1 MGIANRRMTVLQ
13 AKELL
18 NPTLAA
24 IKSLGGS
31 ARNNEI
37 TEQVIKELQIPESVS
52 EVPHK
57 NGRMTELEY
66 RLAWARTLLKKYGA
80 IDNLERAVWSL
91 TTEGL
96 RVSNVD
102 PEVVYESYRNVNKV
116 DQGEN
121 EVDIAAEEDIEFEDS
136 DAGLERWRSE
146 ISSMLLSLTP
156 DTFERLCQRI
166 LRASGFIEVE
176 VTGKSGDGGIDGHG
190 IIRLS
195 GLISFPVMFQCKKYA
210 GSVTPSAVRDF
221 RGAMQGRA
229 EKGLILTTGTFTQA
243 AQKEATRDGAP
254 PIDLIDGD
262 ALIDILKD
270 LQLGVKVTQRTVEDV
285 EVVPEFFEA
294 I

>member
-1 MGIANRRMTVLQ
+1 MTVLQ
-13 AKELL
+13 ARELL

-37 TEQVIKELQIPESVS
+37 TEQVIKELKIPESVS
-52 EVPHK
+52 EIPHK

-91 TTEGL
+91 TSVGL
-96 RVSNVD
+96 QLSNVD
-102 PEVVYESYRNVNKV
+102 PEAVYESYRNVNKI
-116 DQGEN
+116 DESDD
-121 EVDIAAEEDIEFEDS
+121 EVEITAESTADIDGS
-136 DAGLERWRSE
+136 DESLEGWRSE
-146 ISSMLLSLTP
+146 ISSILLSLTP

-166 LRASGFIEVE
+166 LRTSGFIEVE
-176 VTGKSGDGGIDGHG
+176 VTGQSGDGGIDGHG

-262 ALIDILKD
+262 ALIDLLKD
-270 LQLGVKVTQRTVEDV
+270 LRLGVKVTPRTVEDV
-285 EVVPEFFEA
+285 EVAPEFFEA